1 MTTPPFAQPEYVGS
15 GYNTSEHNGHLVAY
29 LPSEHRTG
37 DKGIQTKFKPDP
49 VDVVV
54 ATVACID
61 CEEEYQDA
69 YIFAGRIIG
78 VTKTRIG
85 QIVLGR
91 LRQVPSSFGNPAWEL
106 GPFTPADADKATAY
120 WNSAPRTDSSNPPQ
134 HPPPPSPPRRLAA
147 ETGSSGTSPP
157 SNSNSRSNCC
167 NRATPLHTCTEP
179 RRPMHPDRRAVSAP
193 PSLPPTPPDGSIS
206 RSRSNDLLRRR
217 APFME
222 RRLLCRSRTRR
233 RLESARSEMGSI
245 HRKRRA
251 APPSQPGNPHGVV
264 RPRVHLRRG
273 SRHRRR
279 VQPPRDGRVRGPR
292 R

>member
-120 WNSAPRTDSSNPPQ
+120 WNRRTTNRFQQPAAAPAAADPAATTSSGDGQ
-134 HPPPPSPPRRLAA
+134 QRDLAA
-147 ETGSSGTSPP
+147 LKQQL
-157 SNSNSRSNCC
+157 
-167 NRATPLHTCTEP
+167 AQQ
-179 RRPMHPDRRAVSAP
+179 
-193 PSLPPTPPDGSIS
+193 
-206 RSRSNDLLRRR
+206 LL
-217 APFME
+217 
-222 RRLLCRSRTRR
+222 
-233 RLESARSEMGSI
+233 
-245 HRKRRA
+245 
-251 APPSQPGNPHGVV
+251 
-264 RPRVHLRRG
+264 
-273 SRHRRR
+273 
-279 VQPPRDGRVRGPR
+279 
-292 R
+292 